1 MESDIMN
8 FFCKILAFLPGVG
21 AVASS
26 RYLSPKS
33 LRPALQETAP
43 TYFFLKRKFN
53 VTLTL
58 EAAAF
63 QQVRTDLETF
73 SGRQLSRL
81 VEAVEFD
88 LLLEAT
94 SAVVCA

>member
-1 MESDIMN
+1 
-8 FFCKILAFLPGVG
+8 VG

-58 EAAAF
+58 EACPGCCFPTGTYRFGIFLGAAGF
-63 QQVRTDLETF
+63 TF
-73 SGRQLSRL
+73 PSW
-81 VEAVEFD
+81 
-88 LLLEAT
+88 
-94 SAVVCA
+94 